1 MRSVRRRA
9 AKRRPVRRSRK
20 YGGRVRK
27 SSRKSYG
34 RRRSTRRSSMRRR
47 STKTLGLKSDPGSG
61 AQFTKKGIQVRVGTR
76 KNYLSKLVR
85 SNEQKSIFRFSAV
98 NPYMN
103 NSVPSRNSSAKV
115 NGGAYTL
122 SNYANIDG
130 DTYIAP
136 VHLYDITS
144 CNNYTNDGYQV
155 YNPAW
160 EWLSQRVTGRLAFQ
174 NMSCDGPSGI
184 STSGQWRP
192 ENTAN
197 NIMGSTAT
205 TPFRRTIL
213 DSVDV
218 KMLCYGAI
226 QVATTFT
233 IDFIQLKM
241 DYLHPDFLNNN
252 NIFNNVGEDP
262 DWLAQSINFWNY
274 WAKSCT
280 SNPISSEYNAYR
292 SMYKIIKS
300 HKFTLQPK
308 LLNESNI
315 SNNGHCHEVD
325 ISVPIYR
332 TMKYDWN
339 NSIIDP
345 AINEPS
351 SYQTNSSPT
360 LCTVKPR
367 DRIYMMVRATNP
379 STVMFPAISSPIFTP
394 SYDLILRKHST
405 HLT

>member
-9 AKRRPVRRSRK
+9 AKRRPVRRTRK

-34 RRRSTRRSSMRRR
+34 RRRSTRRSSTRRR

-61 AQFTKKGIQVRVGTR
+61 AQFTKKGIRVRVGTR

-85 SNEQKSIFRFSAV
+85 SNEQKSVFRFSAV

-103 NSVPSRNSSAKV
+103 TSIASRNFSPKL
-115 NGGAYTL
+115 NGGAYAL
-122 SNYANIDG
+122 MNYADIGND
-130 DTYIAP
+130 YYLAP
-136 VHLYDITS
+136 LHLYDITS
-144 CNNYTNDGYQV
+144 CNNYTNDGFQV
-155 YNPAW
+155 YNPSW
-160 EWLSQRVTGRLAFQ
+160 EWLSQRVSGRVVFQ
-174 NMSCDGPSGI
+174 QMLCDAASGV
-184 STSGQWRP
+184 STTGQWRP
-192 ENTAN
+192 ENIAN
-197 NIMGSTAT
+197 NITGSVAT
-205 TPFRRTIL
+205 TPFRRTML

-218 KMLCYGAI
+218 KMLCYGAV

-233 IDFIQLKM
+233 IDFIQLKQ
-241 DYLHPDFLNNN
+241 DYLHPDFLFSNTLTND
-252 NIFNNVGEDP
+252 VGGDP
-262 DWLAQSINFWNY
+262 DWLAQSINFWNF

-292 SMYKIIKS
+292 SMYKIIKT

-308 LLNESNI
+308 LLNESNT
-315 SNNGHCHEVD
+315 SNNGHAHEVD

-351 SYQTNSSPT
+351 SYQLNSSPT
-360 LCTVKPR
+360 MCTVKPR
-367 DRIYMMVRATNP
+367 DRIYMMIRATNP
-379 STVMFPAISSPIFTP
+379 TTVIAPGLLNSNIP
-394 SYDLILRKHST
+394 SYDLILRKHTT
-405 HLT
+405 HLG